1 MELTLLG
8 VNVYALANE
17 ERNAAKKKKKKKRER
32 AKS

>member
-8 VNVYALANE
+8 VNVYAVANE
-17 ERNAAKKKKKKKRER
+17 ERNAAKKKKKR